1 MNKLDRKTRA
11 QILHLL
17 CEGQSIR
24 AVTRLTGASK
34 NTVAKLLVA
43 AGHACAAYQ
52 DQNIRNLTCKRVQ
65 MDEIWSFVY
74 AKAANVKGAKAAPET
89 AGDVWTWTAICADTK
104 LIVSWLLADRGMD
117 SALTFTGD
125 LRGRLANRVQLTSDG
140 HAAYLTAVDANFGED
155 VDYAQL
161 IKLYGADPQ
170 AETRYSP
177 AKCIGARKEPKIGL
191 PDSKHISTSY
201 VERSNLT
208 MRMHMRRF
216 TRLTNAF
223 SKKVENHAAAIALH
237 TMYYNFVRIH
247 QTLRVTPAMAA
258 GVSDRLWE
266 VSDIVAML
274 EQWELANFKPEYQF
288 VVRQY
293 AIGKGH
299 SVSVMWRGG
308 EIDTIF
314 GFERERDA
322 LQWIKDKSRA
332 WMIDNQESRKKKDH
346 DRDLSQIFLM
356 KLLSH

>member
-24 AVTRLTGASK
+24 AITRLTGCSK
-34 NTVAKLLVA
+34 NTVAKLLVE

-52 DQNIRNLTCKRVQ
+52 DKVIRNLKCKRVQ

-74 AKAANVKGAKAAPET
+74 AKNDNVKKAKSAPTT

-104 LIVSWLLADRGMD
+104 LIVSWLLGARDTD
-117 SALTFTGD
+117 AALTFTHD
-125 LRGRLANRVQLTSDG
+125 LESRLAHRVQLTSDG
-140 HAAYLTAVDANFGED
+140 HRPYLTAVEAAFADQ
-155 VDYAQL
+155 VDYAML
-161 IKLYGADPQ
+161 IKIYGADPQ
-170 AETRYSP
+170 AEKRYSP
-177 AKCIGARKEPKIGL
+177 AKCIGSEKHPKIGS
-191 PDSKHISTSY
+191 PDEDHISTSY

-258 GVSDRLWE
+258 GVTKKLWE
-266 VSDIVAML
+266 VSDIVEML
-274 EQWELANFKPEYQF
+274 EQWELANYKPEYQF

-299 SVSVMWRGG
+299 SVSVLWRGG
-308 EIDTIF
+308 EVDSIF
-314 GFERERDA
+314 GFAKEADA
-322 LQWIKDKSRA
+322 LKWIKEKSQG
-332 WMIDNQESRKKKDH
+332 W
-346 DRDLSQIFLM
+346 
-356 KLLSH
+356 LLENKR

>member
-1 MNKLDRKTRA
+1 MNRWDRKTRT
-11 QILHLL
+11 QILHRL

-24 AVTRLTGASK
+24 AVAGLIGCSK
-34 NTVAKLLVA
+34 NTVAKLLVS

-52 DQNIRNLTCKRVQ
+52 DRALRTLPCKRVQ

-74 AKAANVKGAKAAPET
+74 AKKKAKAAPAT
-89 AGDVWTWTAICADTK
+89 AGDLWTWTALCADTK
-104 LIVSWLLADRGMD
+104 LIVSWLLGARDLD
-117 SALTFTGD
+117 AALSFTHD
-125 LRGRLANRVQLTSDG
+125 LESRLANHVQLTSDG
-140 HAAYLTAVDANFGED
+140 HRPYLQAIEAAFSDQ
-155 VDYAQL
+155 VDYAML
-161 IKLYGADPQ
+161 VKLYGADPR

-177 AKCIGARKEPKIGL
+177 AKCIGARRQVIEGN
-191 PDSKHISTSY
+191 PDQKHIRTSY

-258 GVSDRLWE
+258 GVTDKLWE
-266 VSDIVAML
+266 MDDLVAML
-274 EQWELANFKPEYQF
+274 EQWEHFKPEYQF

-299 SVSVMWRGG
+299 SVSVLWRGG
-308 EIDTIF
+308 EVDTIF
-314 GFERERDA
+314 GFEKEADA
-322 LQWIKDKSRA
+322 MEWIKEKSQA
-332 WMIDNQESRKKKDH
+332 WLVETKKAAN
-346 DRDLSQIFLM
+346 
-356 KLLSH
+356 

>member
-24 AVTRLTGASK
+24 AVTRLTGCSK
-34 NTVAKLLVA
+34 NTVAKLLVE

-52 DQNIRNLTCKRVQ
+52 DKALRNLTCQRIQ

-89 AGDVWTWTAICADTK
+89 AGDVWTWTAIDADSK
-104 LIVSWLLADRGMD
+104 LIVSWLLGARDMD
-117 SALTFTGD
+117 AALAFTAD
-125 LRGRLANRVQLTSDG
+125 LRSRLTNRVQLTSDG
-140 HAAYLTAVDANFGED
+140 HRPYLTAVDAVFGDD
-155 VDYAQL
+155 VDYAML
-161 IKLYGADPQ
+161 VKLYGADPQ
-170 AETRYSP
+170 AEVRYSP
-177 AKCIGARKEPKIGL
+177 AKCIGAEKKPKIGN

-247 QTLRVTPAMAA
+247 QTLKVTPAMAA
-258 GVSDRLWE
+258 GVTDKLWE
-266 VSDIVAML
+266 VSDIVEML

-299 SVSVMWRGG
+299 SVSVLWRGG
-308 EIDTIF
+308 EVDSIF
-314 GFERERDA
+314 GFDKETDA
-322 LQWIKDKSRA
+322 LEWIRTKSQG
-332 WMIDNQESRKKKDH
+332 W
-346 DRDLSQIFLM
+346 
-356 KLLSH
+356 LLDQKRPVKN

>member
-24 AVTRLTGASK
+24 AVTRLTGGSK
-34 NTVAKLLVA
+34 NTVAKLLVE

-52 DQNIRNLTCKRVQ
+52 DKALRNLPCKRVQ

-74 AKAANVKGAKAAPET
+74 AKNDNVKDAKKPPAT

-104 LIVSWLLADRGMD
+104 LIVSWLLGARDTD
-117 SALTFTGD
+117 AALSFVSD
-125 LRGRLANRVQLTSDG
+125 LRDRLANRVQLTSDG
-140 HAAYLTAVDANFGED
+140 HRPYLTAVDAVFGDD
-155 VDYAQL
+155 VDYAML
-161 IKLYGADPQ
+161 VKIYGADPQ

-177 AKCIGARKEPKIGL
+177 AKCIGAERQPKIGK
-191 PDSKHISTSY
+191 PEYKHISTSY
-201 VERSNLT
+201 AERSNLT

-237 TMYYNFVRIH
+237 TFYYNFVRIH
-247 QTLRVTPAMAA
+247 QTLKVTPAMAA
-258 GVSDRLWE
+258 GVTDKLWE
-266 VSDIVAML
+266 MDDLVAML

-299 SVSVMWRGG
+299 SVSVLWRGG
-308 EIDTIF
+308 EVDSVF
-314 GFERERDA
+314 GFESEHDA
-322 LQWIKDKSRA
+322 LQWIREKSQG
-332 WMIDNQESRKKKDH
+332 WILEQRK
-346 DRDLSQIFLM
+346 L
-356 KLLSH
+356 

>member
-1 MNKLDRKTRA
+1 MNKLDRKARA

-24 AVTRLTGASK
+24 AITRLTGASK
-34 NTVAKLLVA
+34 NTVAKLLVD

-52 DQNIRNLTCKRVQ
+52 DKALRNLPCKRVQ

-74 AKAANVKGAKAAPET
+74 AKAANVEKAKAAPEA

-104 LIVSWLLADRGMD
+104 LIVSWLLGARDQD
-117 SALTFTGD
+117 AALTFVRD
-125 LRGRLANRVQLTSDG
+125 LESRLANRVQLTSDG
-140 HAAYLTAVDANFGED
+140 HRPYLYAVEAAFADQ
-155 VDYAQL
+155 VDYAML
-161 IKLYGADPQ
+161 IKIYGSDPQ
-170 AETRYSP
+170 AEVRYSP
-177 AKCIGARKEPKIGL
+177 ARCLGADKKPKIGN
-191 PDSKHISTSY
+191 PDPKHISTSY
-201 VERSNLT
+201 AERSNLT

-247 QTLRVTPAMAA
+247 QTLKVTPAMAA
-258 GVSDRLWE
+258 GVTDKLWE
-266 VSDIVAML
+266 MEDLVAML

-299 SVSVMWRGG
+299 SVSVLWRGG
-308 EIDTIF
+308 EIDSIF
-314 GFERERDA
+314 GFQSEHEA
-322 LQWIKDKSRA
+322 LEWIRDKSQAWLVDQKRA
-332 WMIDNQESRKKKDH
+332 KIE
-346 DRDLSQIFLM
+346 
-356 KLLSH
+356 